1 VVNGGK
7 LRLWAYVTSLLGNLH
22 FAVGAGLGSIYG
34 SYDMRYM
41 LAQYWPLRIA
51 QHDDRDCVNLQILLV
66 PDILSGVIN
75 TSNPASSAALSNS
88 PFLSLSHP
96 R

>member
-1 VVNGGK
+1 MNGGK

-51 QHDDRDCVNLQILLV
+51 RHDDRDCVNLQILLV

>member
-1 VVNGGK
+1 VRSGGERRETQALG
-7 LRLWAYVTSLLGNLH
+7 LRDFIARESPLRSR
-22 FAVGAGLGSIYG
+22 AGLGSIYG
-34 SYDMRYM
+34 SYDMLYM

-75 TSNPASSAALSNS
+75 T
-88 PFLSLSHP
+88 
-96 R
+96 